1 MFHAMW
7 LGEVTIR
14 HRQALYLLFLVNQ
27 CLKRN
32 SFTISS
38 SAALSCRGL
47 PSTTAKTS
55 AQGTAVQNDTLQKC
69 INSANHLNVLP
80 FGGAT

>member
-38 SAALSCRGL
+38 SAALSCRPQRRKHLARGL
-47 PSTTAKTS
+47 RCKMIRFKS
-55 AQGTAVQNDTLQKC
+55 A
-69 INSANHLNVLP
+69 
-80 FGGAT
+80 